1 MWRRCYGLPVAF
13 AKYVNWMR
21 AYICVRISVIKR
33 ASSGPPCCFGVA
45 RLVLSIHD
53 NFGDEDGILED
64 FYGRKGERHPK
75 QDSHDVSRC
84 QMKVIRFE
92 ISEEFRSL

>member
-1 MWRRCYGLPVAF
+1 
-13 AKYVNWMR
+13 MR
-21 AYICVRISVIKR
+21 TSVIKR
-33 ASSGPPCCFGVA
+33 ISSGPPCCFGVA

-64 FYGRKGERHPK
+64 FYGRKGETDAK

-84 QMKVIRFE
+84 QMKVIQFR
-92 ISEEFRSL
+92 ISEKLRSL